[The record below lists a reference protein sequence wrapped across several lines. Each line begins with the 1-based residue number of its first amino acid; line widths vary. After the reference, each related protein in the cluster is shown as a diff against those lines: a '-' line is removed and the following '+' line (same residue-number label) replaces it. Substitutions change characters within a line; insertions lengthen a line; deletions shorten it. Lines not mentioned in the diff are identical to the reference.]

1 MSFTDKINYFGK
13 LCESCGKTKI
23 NIRDRFSKWCKL
35 CQINQIISLRNNLIN
50 WTSGNEEIDSF
61 IRQKQS
67 NEFLNEA
74 NEYFYGDNK
83 IYERKNNIYLN
94 FIFSFNKTNDM
105 ILKCKLYLDQK
116 L

>member
-67 NEFLNEA
+67 SIIKPTDTVLEWIPYNQFIDIKEIE
-74 NEYFYGDNK
+74 EVGKNK
-83 IYERKNNIYLN
+83 L
-94 FIFSFNKTNDM
+94 FIFSKM
-105 ILKCKLYLDQK
+105 EKWPIRI
-116 L
+116 